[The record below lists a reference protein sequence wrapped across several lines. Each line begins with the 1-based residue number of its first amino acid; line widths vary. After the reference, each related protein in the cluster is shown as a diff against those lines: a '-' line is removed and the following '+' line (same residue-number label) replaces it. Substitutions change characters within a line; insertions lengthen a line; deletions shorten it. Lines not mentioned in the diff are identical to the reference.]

1 MTPAGNRRSEST
13 GLGHTWNVRRTR
25 FILLGKFQVF
35 VTTVTAFVFPEDLP
49 CARSLAYFHVTRSPI
64 VHREAGWVLR
74 QSGSRRPLRL
84 SSKLPWPRA
93 RAPGPSPLPALTPTL
108 ARHPEATTLRHTGPS
123 WVLAPP
129 VSGPGSSQEPLQPS
143 PLSPHCSGQAS
154 LLVSRKPPG
163 RAACFSVATLAVPSA
178 CDTLPSPPSS
188 HHAKVTSSVKT
199 ALITQ
204 LKRVTSW
211 HSQLHLH
218 LAPCLPLPSASL
230 SVYNKNLLIY
240 ST

>member
-129 VSGPGSSQEPLQPS
+129 VSGPGSSQEPLRPS
-143 PLSPHCSGQAS
+143 PLSPHSAPGKQAS
-154 LLVSRKPPG
+154 WCPGNRRAELRASVSLPWLFPLLATHFPHLLLVIMQR
-163 RAACFSVATLAVPSA
+163 
-178 CDTLPSPPSS
+178 SPP
-188 HHAKVTSSVKT
+188 
-199 ALITQ
+199 L
-204 LKRVTSW
+204 
-211 HSQLHLH
+211 
-218 LAPCLPLPSASL
+218 
-230 SVYNKNLLIY
+230 
-240 ST
+240 